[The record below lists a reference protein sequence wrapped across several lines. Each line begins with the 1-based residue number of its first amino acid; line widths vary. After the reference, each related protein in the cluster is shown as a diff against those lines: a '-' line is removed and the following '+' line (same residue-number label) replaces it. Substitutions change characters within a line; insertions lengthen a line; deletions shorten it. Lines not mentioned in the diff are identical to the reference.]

1 MPLTSGVFIQ
11 ATDTDPAIQARAVIR
26 TGQQRL
32 LADLRPKATLLT
44 DLELGTDAR
53 EAALSTLTEFCTGP
67 VRRHLNATDQALY
80 APAADSPETRLLIRG
95 PAYCRDRTGPGDRHS
110 HPHR

>member
-1 MPLTSGVFIQ
+1 MTLTSEAFIQ
-11 ATDTDPAIQARAVIR
+11 ATETDPAIQARAVIR

-32 LADLRPKATLLT
+32 LAGLRPKATLLT
-44 DLELGTDAR
+44 ALELGTDAR
-53 EAALSTLTEFCTGP
+53 EAALATLTDSCTGP
-67 VRRHLNATDQALY
+67 VRRHLNATDRALH

-95 PAYCRDRTGPGDRHS
+95 PAYCGDRTGPGDRRS